1 MVTFSFRGGTRRMS
15 PSPAITGV
23 HVPTVGPRSGGKGRE
38 GKGRNG
44 RREHPD
50 REGVA
55 DRDGKHGP
63 LDFMR
68 DSI

>member
-1 MVTFSFRGGTRRMS
+1 MS

-23 HVPTVGPRSGGKGRE
+23 HPQWDVEAAARE
-38 GKGRNG
+38 GTEGG
-44 RREHPD
+44 HPVRR
-50 REGVA
+50 GAA
-55 DRDGKHGP
+55 DRDGRHGP